1 MVHVINYIFLTFLIV
16 ACFLITNTY
25 RLFGNNKKV
34 GQSPLYIIGILFG
47 LVNGG
52 TRFIWGYL
60 MDKFNFKIIMII
72 ISIIEITICFTFYFS
87 AGSPAIFVIENLL
100 VATCLSGTF
109 TTITPLFNKVFKDI
123 GAEMYGLTGFFIG
136 LASFLGPVLTKI
148 IIKKESN
155 DDDNYDYLIL
165 YIVGGVICIIKFI
178 TLFFFDENSEYIP
191 KSKRLSLAPPDDIGG
206 ITSNRETTVDG
217 P

>member
-136 LASFLGPVLTKI
+136 LASFLGPILTKLLIKEDSDYI
-148 IIKKESN
+148 II
-155 DDDNYDYLIL
+155 YFI
-165 YIVGGVICIIKFI
+165 GAGICLGKFI
-178 TLFFFDENSEYIP
+178 ALFFFDENSEYVF
-191 KSKRLSLAPPDDIGG
+191 KSLEVLETEGTVDIGG
-206 ITSNRETTVDG
+206 ITSNRPTNTEES
-217 P
+217 

>member
-1 MVHVINYIFLTFLIV
+1 MVHVINYIFFIFIFIFIV

-25 RLFGNNKKV
+25 RILGNKKEV

-47 LVNGG
+47 IVNGG

-72 ISIIEITICFTFYFS
+72 ISIIEMSICFTFYFS
-87 AGSPAIFVIENLL
+87 AENAVVFVIENLL

-109 TTITPLFNKVFKDI
+109 TTITPLFKKVFKEI

-148 IIKKESN
+148 LIK
-155 DDDNYDYLIL
+155 DDSDYLIV
-165 YIVGGVICIIKFI
+165 YIIGGVICLIKFI
-178 TLFFFDENSEYIP
+178 ALFFFDENSEYIP
-191 KSKRLSLAPPDDIGG
+191 KSKRVSLSPPEDIGG
-206 ITSNRETTVDG
+206 ITSGRETTIEG